1 MDVTHI
7 TSDRGYARLKGTV
20 ISSSQSKGFR
30 SFPLHTDPLQITSSK
45 QWPNFSLAE
54 RSTSEA
60 MKRYLSFTRS
70 MDVNTCVYQ
79 LFIWVIPMMDM
90 WRLCG
95 DQLSPKYRRMIF
107 SVLNN
112 CHKFWIVARVK
123 SVSRDICYACLNKL
137 EKTDK
142 DFENKPNTLRHL
154 QQRSHPYKKVLIY
167 NYSK

>member
-107 SVLNN
+107 SVLNILN
-112 CHKFWIVARVK
+112 CSPCQK
-123 SVSRDICYACLNKL
+123 CLPGYLLHVL
-137 EKTDK
+137 EQVR
-142 DFENKPNTLRHL
+142 ENW
-154 QQRSHPYKKVLIY
+154 QRFRKQT
-167 NYSK
+167 